1 MPPRSWTEGGD
12 GGGERGQGLNCE
24 WAEGSAILMRAWN
37 SSLRTAN
44 AQRMVSKVAVR
55 QIEHFGAA
63 PVSSSHP
70 CEGNALQKTPMNTSS
85 VCRLRPVLTR
95 FVPGFPGRKRGG
107 WRCVSIGPRRE
118 RSGHGI
124 CSRSAEVDEAA
135 RKSQAQLDERT
146 GDSSNLIGIDA
157 DPAPAIAAEAS
168 LCRQVA
174 FRLGKR
180 SGILLR

>member
-1 MPPRSWTEGGD
+1 MVLSASACA
-12 GGGERGQGLNCE
+12 ERRELSTGRFARRRFVVSGADLRNTMTKRLIPWWALQGLN
-24 WAEGSAILMRAWN
+24 
-37 SSLRTAN
+37 LR
-44 AQRMVSKVAVR
+44 
-55 QIEHFGAA
+55 
-63 PVSSSHP
+63 PLP
-70 CEGNALQKTPMNTSS
+70 YEGNALQKNPMNTSR

-95 FVPGFPGRKRGG
+95 FVLGFPGRKRGG